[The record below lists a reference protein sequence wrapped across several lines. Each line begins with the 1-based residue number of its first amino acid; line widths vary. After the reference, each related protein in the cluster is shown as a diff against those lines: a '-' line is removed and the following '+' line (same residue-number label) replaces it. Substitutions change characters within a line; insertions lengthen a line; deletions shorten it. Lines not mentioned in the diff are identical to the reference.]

1 MLRWFVILQFQKRF
15 NHRLY
20 EFVVFLR
27 KKELFRRSTCGV
39 TCTPSSHVLFICIEL
54 SLKATT
60 TIYSM
65 HTHNATVA
73 SQKWLE
79 ICSII
84 EHWTLDILIRLHAN
98 KSVKQM
104 SFFPIQMRFDAKSKN
119 QVMENASNAIFRPS
133 KSKSRRQFT
142 WNYYQSLCL
151 PCFWNVQMSFCCF
164 VCSELLFTIS
174 TVFRFLLALFTRFP
188 PQSLSHSRVQKYTL
202 WAEFQKWKK
211 RQKRTIKLKS
221 AQLLFKLH
229 QQLRQ

>member
-65 HTHNATVA
+65 HTHNATAA

-104 SFFPIQMRFDAKSKN
+104 SFFPYKWDLTQNPKIKWWKMHRMLFLDRAKAKVEDN
-119 QVMENASNAIFRPS
+119 LPGIIIKASVCHVFEMFRC
-133 KSKSRRQFT
+133 R
-142 WNYYQSLCL
+142 
-151 PCFWNVQMSFCCF
+151 F

>member
-65 HTHNATVA
+65 HTHNATAA

-104 SFFPIQMRFDAKSKN
+104 SFFPYKWDSTQNPKIKWWKMHRMLFLDRAKAKIKDNLPGIIIKASVCHVFEMFRCRFVVLFALNFFSQSQQSSASFLPSLRAFHLSLYLTHACRNTHFERSSKN
-119 QVMENASNAIFRPS
+119 EKRGRKGQSN
-133 KSKSRRQFT
+133 
-142 WNYYQSLCL
+142 
-151 PCFWNVQMSFCCF
+151 
-164 VCSELLFTIS
+164 
-174 TVFRFLLALFTRFP
+174 
-188 PQSLSHSRVQKYTL
+188 
-202 WAEFQKWKK
+202 
-211 RQKRTIKLKS
+211 
-221 AQLLFKLH
+221 
-229 QQLRQ
+229 